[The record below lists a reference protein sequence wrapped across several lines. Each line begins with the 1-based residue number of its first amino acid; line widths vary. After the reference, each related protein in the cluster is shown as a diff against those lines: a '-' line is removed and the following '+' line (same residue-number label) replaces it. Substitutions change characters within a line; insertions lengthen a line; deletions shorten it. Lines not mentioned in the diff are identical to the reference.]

1 MGELYQLFCVGSS
14 EIIDIQT
21 FRSKP
26 EPIQCVCILEKLIQQ
41 NCIRVIRKLPPQSY
55 LAKFVVL
62 FMVCHDKNNAGIQY
76 MFMLSAPGAIIFG
89 GPLTVANIQSVV
101 YTAGVMK
108 AGSHS
113 KGICVL
119 F

>member
-1 MGELYQLFCVGSS
+1 
-14 EIIDIQT
+14 
-21 FRSKP
+21 
-26 EPIQCVCILEKLIQQ
+26 
-41 NCIRVIRKLPPQSY
+41 
-55 LAKFVVL
+55 
-62 FMVCHDKNNAGIQY
+62 MVCHDKNNAGIQY
-76 MFMLSAPGAIIFG
+76 IFMLSAPGAIIFG
-89 GPLTVANIQSVV
+89 SPVTVTYIQSVV